1 MELFFLIFG
10 ATGDI
15 HKKKIYYSLFNFWKN
30 KINEKMK
37 LLCISRKHYTQN
49 DFKQYVKD
57 ILNIMNN
64 DLLKFFKYNDIN
76 ELNNDINKFTDNI
89 IFIKGNYDD
98 INTCIKIK
106 KTIYE
111 NSINPSIISYH
122 GVPDF
127 ISIQI
132 SENLF
137 KIFQYDNIKILL
149 EKPIGV
155 DLDKYRIYK
164 DILNKYDINKF
175 YFIDHYLNK
184 QKLSLF
190 NTVENLSSYINQ
202 YYEIE
207 INILENNDIDNR
219 LEYFLSQGLL
229 NDMFQSHINSILKIL
244 FGNIIFT
251 DNFELINVVV
261 GQYESDNITD
271 PNIDTYFKIIYKYND
286 LKIIINCGKKMKIKE
301 KNIIFKIKKN
311 NYGNVNEEKL
321 INSVIDID
329 DNDIADNDNNI
340 NDSSNIENTYTNE
353 DNTNIDDVNILN
365 NLCLK
370 NIMDTNIH
378 YVYNFEHDYGYLTD
392 YYHIFLDCY
401 NNNKNN
407 FISTE
412 NMELYWQN
420 VNNIKTYIKNNN
432 IKPFI
437 Y

>member
-30 KINEKMK
+30 KVSNNLK
-37 LLCISRKHYTQN
+37 LLCISRKYYSQT
-49 DFKQYVKD
+49 DFKQYVKN

-64 DLLKFFKYNDIN
+64 DLLKYFNYDSFEDLDNDLDKFIN
-76 ELNNDINKFTDNI
+76 NI
-89 IFIKGNYDD
+89 IFIKGDYDD

-111 NSINPSIISYH
+111 NSNENPSIISYH

-127 ISIQI
+127 VSIQI

-137 KIFQYDNIKILL
+137 KIFKYENIKILL

-155 DLDKYRIYK
+155 NLEKYNEYK
-164 DILNKYDINKF
+164 NILNINDINKF

-184 QKLSLF
+184 QKISLF
-190 NTVENLSSYINQ
+190 NTISNLSNYFNK

-207 INILENNDIDNR
+207 INILENHDIDNR

-229 NDMFQSHINSILKIL
+229 NDMFQSHINSMLKIL
-244 FGNIIFT
+244 FGNVIFT
-251 DNFELINVVV
+251 DNFVLENVII
-261 GQYESDNITD
+261 GQYESDNIND

-301 KNIIFKIKKN
+301 KNIIFKMKN
-311 NYGNVNEEKL
+311 KNLDDIEDDVLIDDIIDCDDNIIDYDKISSGNDKISSNDDKNL
-321 INSVIDID
+321 INDLCVKKVME
-329 DNDIADNDNNI
+329 NNI
-340 NDSSNIENTYTNE
+340 FYI
-353 DNTNIDDVNILN
+353 
-365 NLCLK
+365 
-370 NIMDTNIH
+370 
-378 YVYNFEHDYGYLTD
+378 YNFDHEYGYLTD
-392 YYHIFLDCY
+392 YYNIFLDCY
-401 NNNKNN
+401 NNNKNC
-407 FISTE
+407 FISPE

-420 VNNIKTYIKNNN
+420 VNNIKKYIENNN

>member
-30 KINEKMK
+30 KVSNNLK
-37 LLCISRKHYTQN
+37 LLCISRKHYSQT
-49 DFKQYVKD
+49 DFKQYIKN

-64 DLLKFFKYNDIN
+64 DFLKYFKYDSLKDLDNDLDKFIN
-76 ELNNDINKFTDNI
+76 NI

-106 KTIYE
+106 KIIYE
-111 NSINPSIISYH
+111 NSSENPSIISYH

-132 SENLF
+132 SENLL
-137 KIFQYDNIKILL
+137 KIFKYEDIKILL

-155 DLDKYRIYK
+155 NLDKYNEYK
-164 DILNKYDINKF
+164 NILNMNDINKF

-184 QKLSLF
+184 QKISLF
-190 NTVENLSSYINQ
+190 NTINNLSDYFNK

-207 INILENNDIDNR
+207 INILENHDIDNR

-229 NDMFQSHINSILKIL
+229 NDMFQSHINSMLKIL

-251 DNFELINVVV
+251 DNFILENVII
-261 GQYESDNITD
+261 GQYESDNIND
-271 PNIDTYFKIIYKYND
+271 PNIDTYFKLIYKYND
-286 LKIIINCGKKMKIKE
+286 LKIVINCGKKMKIKE
-301 KNIIFKIKKN
+301 KNIIFKMKN
-311 NYGNVNEEKL
+311 KNLNNIISDIENDTL
-321 INSVIDID
+321 INDIITYD
-329 DNDIADNDNNI
+329 DNDDNDNDTKISNNDTNKVSSNNDINLI
-340 NDSSNIENTYTNE
+340 NDLCVKKVMENNIFYIYDFDHE
-353 DNTNIDDVNILN
+353 
-365 NLCLK
+365 
-370 NIMDTNIH
+370 
-378 YVYNFEHDYGYLTD
+378 YGYLTD
-392 YYHIFLDCY
+392 YYNIFLDCY
-401 NNNKNN
+401 NNNKNC
-407 FISTE
+407 FISSE

-420 VNNIKTYIKNNN
+420 VNNIKNFIKNNN

>member
-15 HKKKIYYSLFNFWKN
+15 HKKKIYYSLFNFWKHN
-30 KINEKMK
+30 INADLKI
-37 LLCISRKHYTQN
+37 LCISRKHYTQN
-49 DFKQYVKD
+49 DFKNYIKD

-64 DLLKFFKYNDIN
+64 DLLKYFKYNDIN
-76 ELNNDINKFTDNI
+76 ELNNDIYNFTNNI

-111 NSINPSIISYH
+111 NSTNPQIISYH

-149 EKPIGV
+149 EKPIGI
-155 DLDKYRIYK
+155 DLEKYNTYK
-164 DILNKYDINKF
+164 NILNSYDINKF

-184 QKLSLF
+184 KKLSLF
-190 NTVENLSSYINQ
+190 NTIENLNTYLNQ

-251 DNFELINVVV
+251 DNFILENVVL
-261 GQYESDNITD
+261 GQYESENITD
-271 PNIDTYFKIIYKYND
+271 PNIDTYFKVIYKYND
-286 LKIIINCGKKMKIKE
+286 LNIIINCGKKMKIKE

-311 NYGNVNEEKL
+311 NYNNVNEDKL
-321 INSVIDID
+321 INSVIGID
-329 DNDIADNDNNI
+329 DNDNIINVND
-340 NDSSNIENTYTNE
+340 ENTDTYE
-353 DNTNIDDVNILN
+353 DNTNNDDVNLIN
-365 NLCLK
+365 NLCVQK
-370 NIMDTNIH
+370 KMENNIL
-378 YVYNFEHDYGYLTD
+378 YVYDFEHEYGYLND
-392 YYHIFLDCY
+392 YYNIFLDCY

-412 NMELYWQN
+412 NMELYWKN
-420 VNNIKTYIKNNN
+420 INNIKTYIENNN

>member
-30 KINEKMK
+30 KVSNNLK
-37 LLCISRKHYTQN
+37 LLCISRKHYSQT
-49 DFKQYVKD
+49 DFKQYIKN

-64 DLLKFFKYNDIN
+64 DFLKYFKYDSLKDLDNDLDKFIN
-76 ELNNDINKFTDNI
+76 NI

-106 KTIYE
+106 KIIYE
-111 NSINPSIISYH
+111 NSSENPSIISYH

-132 SENLF
+132 SENLL
-137 KIFQYDNIKILL
+137 KIFKYEDIKILL

-155 DLDKYRIYK
+155 NLDKYNEYK
-164 DILNKYDINKF
+164 NILNMNDINKF

-184 QKLSLF
+184 QKISLF
-190 NTVENLSSYINQ
+190 NTINNLSDYFNK

-207 INILENNDIDNR
+207 INILENHDIDNR

-229 NDMFQSHINSILKIL
+229 NDMFQSHINSMLKIL

-251 DNFELINVVV
+251 DNFILENVII
-261 GQYESDNITD
+261 GQYESDNIND
-271 PNIDTYFKIIYKYND
+271 PNIDTYFKVIYKYND

-301 KNIIFKIKKN
+301 KNIIFKMKN
-311 NYGNVNEEKL
+311 KNLNNIISDIENDTL
-321 INSVIDID
+321 INDIITYD
-329 DNDIADNDNNI
+329 DNDDNDNDTKISNNDTNKVSSNNDINLI
-340 NDSSNIENTYTNE
+340 NDLCVKKVMENNIFY
-353 DNTNIDDVNILN
+353 I
-365 NLCLK
+365 
-370 NIMDTNIH
+370 
-378 YVYNFEHDYGYLTD
+378 YGYLTD
-392 YYHIFLDCY
+392 YYNIFLDCY
-401 NNNKNN
+401 NNNKNC
-407 FISTE
+407 FISSE

-420 VNNIKTYIKNNN
+420 VNNIKNFIKNNN